1 MGDHARSEAIESPVD
16 PTRDR
21 MDEEISLLRERNRE
35 YALLFQ
41 VLGVLHATS
50 ELEAVLRIV
59 LTAVTAGS
67 ALGFNRALLF
77 LIDPSGDRLQGR
89 AGLGPASGEEAARI
103 WGTVSAEDDFLALA
117 ASAASAR
124 PGSSPFDRAALELSL
139 PLADPQSVFAEVVRL
154 GRGIVVE
161 DAASDPRVPAEFR
174 AAVETKS
181 FVVAPIV
188 ARARTLGVIFADQH
202 FTGREIRADEVELL
216 VNLAGHAGL
225 AIEKAQLTARLEQRL
240 DERST
245 IHEVAKGILT
255 TTDLATELTT
265 IARISAQVIG
275 AEGSVLW
282 LLDDGWARSEAE
294 SADLASDGA
303 PPEPFPGRLE
313 VAATF
318 GAGGR
323 LAAQGGR
330 SAAVDLVASDVVR
343 RASPALLKEL
353 GGDEPGSLICVPL
366 LVRDRPIGALAV
378 FGKIS
383 ESILDATVFT
393 VEDQEFLLVLADQ
406 AAIAIENARLFTR
419 VRMTEER
426 LREGEAIRA
435 RIEKL
440 AALGEMSAK
449 VAHEIRNPL
458 ASVGGFARRLLP
470 HFMPGSS
477 ERQSVEIIVSETER
491 LERILTTQLEFA
503 QLAPPRLEL
512 TDLNRVVEE
521 TLQLVLARAQERR
534 VRVLKKLDP
543 ALPPLLLDA
552 DKMKQVLLNL
562 FQNGIES
569 LFDGGRFRVETGCLE
584 TQVVVEVATDG
595 DPIPGDMIERLF
607 VPFATS
613 KRQGSGLG
621 LAVALKLVREHGG
634 QIRVRSEGEW
644 GAIFSVVLP
653 IPGNEDRRRAGADRR
668 YRMLDR
674 RETEAADPRSEGGGA
689 ALAGSG

>member
-1 MGDHARSEAIESPVD
+1 MGDHARAEAIDSAVEPTVD
-16 PTRDR
+16 RLH
-21 MDEEISLLRERNRE
+21 EEILLLRERNRE

-41 VLGVLHATS
+41 VLGVLHSTS

-67 ALGFNRALLF
+67 ALGFNRALVF
-77 LIDPSGDRLQGR
+77 LVDPSGERLRGR
-89 AGLGPASGEEAARI
+89 AGLGPATGEEAARI
-103 WGTVSAEDDFLALA
+103 WGTVSAEDSFSELA
-117 ASAASAR
+117 ASAARAR
-124 PGSSPFDRAALELSL
+124 PGSSPLDRVAREVTL
-139 PLADPQSVFAEVVRL
+139 PLVQADSVFADVVRS
-154 GRGIVVE
+154 GQPIVVQ
-161 DAASDPRVPAEFR
+161 DAAQEGRLPAAFLT
-174 AAVETKS
+174 VIETRS
-181 FVVAPIV
+181 FVVAPII
-188 ARARTLGVIFADQH
+188 ARDRVLGVIFADHH
-202 FTGREIRADEVELL
+202 FTGRKIRDEEVELL
-216 VNLAGHAGL
+216 SNLASHAGL
-225 AIEKAQLTARLEQRL
+225 AIEKAQMTARLEQRL

-245 IHEVAKGILT
+245 LHEVAKGILT

-265 IARISAQVIG
+265 IARISSQVIG

-282 LLDDGWARSEAE
+282 LLEDGWGRSETAE
-294 SADLASDGA
+294 STLAADAGVASGV
-303 PPEPFPGRLE
+303 PHEPRLE

-318 GAGGR
+318 GAGNR
-323 LAAQGGR
+323 LAEKAPQ
-330 SAAVDLVASDVVR
+330 AAVHEVAEQVAR
-343 RASPALLKEL
+343 RAQPALLREL
-353 GGDEPGSLICVPL
+353 GGGEPGSLLCVPL
-366 LVRDRPIGALAV
+366 LIRERPIGALAV
-378 FGKIS
+378 FGKVPG
-383 ESILDATVFT
+383 SILESAVFT
-393 VEDQEFLLVLADQ
+393 IEDQEFLLVLADQ

-419 VRMTEER
+419 VRETEER

-470 HFMPGSS
+470 HFMAGTN
-477 ERQSVEIIVSETER
+477 ERQAVEIIVSETVR
-491 LERILTTQLEFA
+491 LERILSTQLEFA

-512 TDLNRVVEE
+512 TDLNEVVEE
-521 TLQLVLARAQERR
+521 TLLLVLAEAQRRR
-534 VRVLKKLDP
+534 VRVQNKLDSE
-543 ALPPLLLDA
+543 LPELLLDA

-562 FQNGIES
+562 FQNGIEA
-569 LFDGGRFRVETGCLE
+569 LLDGGRFRVETSRLD
-584 TQVVVEVATDG
+584 THVVVEVATDG

-653 IPGNEDRRRAGADRR
+653 IPGNEDRRRPSGDRR
-668 YRMLDR
+668 HRLLDR
-674 RETEAADPRSEGGGA
+674 RNPGKAAPEGRDQD
-689 ALAGSG
+689 GSRQE

>member
-1 MGDHARSEAIESPVD
+1 MGDHARAEAIESPVE

-21 MDEEISLLRERNRE
+21 LDEEIHLLRERNRE

-77 LIDPSGDRLQGR
+77 LIDPSGERLQGR
-89 AGLGPASGEEAARI
+89 AGLGPSSGEEAALI
-103 WGTVSAEDDFLALA
+103 WGAVSAEESFSELA
-117 ASAASAR
+117 ASAARSR
-124 PGSSPFDRAALELSL
+124 PGSSSFDRAALELSL
-139 PLADPQSVFAEVVRL
+139 SLSAAPSVFAEVVRS
-154 GRGIVVE
+154 GHPIVVA
-161 DAASDPRVPAEFR
+161 DADANPRVPTEFL
-174 AAVETKS
+174 AVVETKS
-181 FVVAPIV
+181 FVVAPIL
-188 ARARTLGVIFADQH
+188 ARERTLGVIFADHH
-202 FTGREIRADEVELL
+202 FTGREIGEDEVELL

-245 IHEVAKGILT
+245 LHEVAKGILT

-282 LLDDGWARSEAE
+282 LLDDGWAQSSAE
-294 SADLASDGA
+294 EGELLSDGA
-303 PPEPFPGRLE
+303 IAEPPPGQLE

-318 GAGGR
+318 GAGSR
-323 LAAQGGR
+323 LTAPWAGR
-330 SAAVDLVASDVVR
+330 SAAVDEVAGEVVR

-353 GGDEPGSLICVPL
+353 GGDEPGSLLCVPL

-378 FGKIS
+378 FGKVPG
-383 ESILDATVFT
+383 SILDSTVFT

-470 HFMPGSS
+470 HFMPGTS

-521 TLQLVLARAQERR
+521 TLRLMLARAQERR
-534 VRVLKKLDP
+534 VRVQKKLDP
-543 ALPPLLLDA
+543 ELPPLLLDA

-562 FQNGIES
+562 FQNGLES
-569 LFDGGRFRVETGCLE
+569 LLDGGRFRVETHCLE
-584 TQVVVEVATDG
+584 AHVVVEVATDG

-653 IPGNEDRRRAGADRR
+653 IPGNEDRRRQSADRR
-668 YRMLDR
+668 HRLLDR
-674 RETEAADPRSEGGGA
+674 RDTGAEG
-689 ALAGSG
+689 

>member
-1 MGDHARSEAIESPVD
+1 MGDHARAEAIDSAVE
-16 PTRDR
+16 PTLDR
-21 MDEEISLLRERNRE
+21 LHEEILLLRERNRE

-41 VLGVLHATS
+41 VLGVLHSTA

-67 ALGFNRALLF
+67 ALGFNRALVF
-77 LIDPSGDRLQGR
+77 LVDPDGTRLRGR
-89 AGLGPASGEEAARI
+89 AGLGPATGEEAALI
-103 WGTVSAEDDFLALA
+103 WGAVTAEDSFSELA
-117 ASAASAR
+117 ASAARAR
-124 PGSSPFDRAALELSL
+124 PGSSPLDRVAREISL
-139 PLADPQSVFAEVVRL
+139 PLGHGDSVFADVVRS
-154 GRGIVVE
+154 GRAMVVTDLPE
-161 DAASDPRVPAEFR
+161 GRLPAEFL

-181 FVVAPIV
+181 CVVAPIL
-188 ARARTLGVIFADQH
+188 ARGRVLGVIYADHH
-202 FTGREIRADEVELL
+202 FTGRPIREEEVELL
-216 VNLAGHAGL
+216 TNLAGHAGL
-225 AIEKAQLTARLEQRL
+225 AIEKAQMTARLEQRL

-245 IHEVAKGILT
+245 LHEVAKGILT

-282 LLDDGWARSEAE
+282 LLEDGWGRSEAAE
-294 SADLASDGA
+294 SALAGDAGLASGR
-303 PPEPFPGRLE
+303 PPEPRLE

-318 GAGGR
+318 GAGNR
-323 LAAQGGR
+323 LAAQGPQ
-330 SAAVDLVASDVVR
+330 AAVHAVAEQVAR
-343 RASPALLKEL
+343 RNAPALLPEL
-353 GGDEPGSLICVPL
+353 GGEEAGSLLCVPL
-366 LVRDRPIGALAV
+366 LVRERPIGALGV
-378 FGKIS
+378 FGKIPG
-383 ESILDATVFT
+383 SILESAVFAL
-393 VEDQEFLLVLADQ
+393 EDQEFLLVLADQ

-419 VRMTEER
+419 VRETEER

-470 HFMPGSS
+470 HFSPGTN
-477 ERQSVEIIVSETER
+477 ERQAVEIIVSETAR
-491 LERILTTQLEFA
+491 LERILSTQLEFT
-503 QLAPPRLEL
+503 QLTPPRLEL
-512 TDLNRVVEE
+512 TDLNAVVEE
-521 TLQLVLARAQERR
+521 TLLLVLAEAQKRR

-543 ALPPLLLDA
+543 ELPHLLLDA

-562 FQNGIES
+562 FQNGIEA
-569 LFDGGRFRVETGCLE
+569 LFDGGRFRVETGRLD
-584 TQVVVEVATDG
+584 THVMVEVATDG

-653 IPGNEDRRRAGADRR
+653 ISGNEDRRRPQGDRR
-668 YRMLDR
+668 HRLLDR
-674 RETEAADPRSEGGGA
+674 RDPGRVARDG
-689 ALAGSG
+689 